1 MRLFNHY
8 SAYPFNKNDF
18 IPIENIGWI
27 TPSGGYWGTLANS
40 DYSWEQYLH
49 WINLSQ
55 SIFPLTSESND
66 GCTLNCPTEYQHK
79 TTFGLKDE
87 SKLYCVNNLNDLHFI
102 LNKYPG
108 NILDYNIIDYE
119 AICKSGEFD
128 AIYFDHNMSNVGNQ
142 QSLFAWLYNR
152 GCDMVLVL
160 NPDSI
165 QIISEE
171 KINNTM
177 ND

>member
-1 MRLFNHY
+1 MLFNHY
-8 SAYPFNKNDF
+8 SAYPFNKNDI
-18 IPIENIGWI
+18 IPIENIGWV

-40 DYSWEQYLH
+40 DYSWERYLQ
-49 WINLSQ
+49 WTNFSQ
-55 SIFPLTSESND
+55 SAFPLDIKSKD
-66 GCTLNCPTEYQHK
+66 GYILNFPTKYQYK
-79 TTFGLKDE
+79 TAFKLKDE
-87 SKLYCVNNLNDLHFI
+87 SKLYCIYNLDDLRFI

-108 NILDYNIIDYE
+108 NGLDYNIINYE
-119 AICKSGEFD
+119 AICKSKEFD
-128 AIYFDHNMSNVGNQ
+128 AIYFYHNMSGTGNQ

-160 NPDSI
+160 NPNSI